1 MFIELVDALRCPVPH
16 EESWLVAATARME
29 ARHIVDGTLGCP
41 VCSAQYTIRRG
52 VVDFRRAASE
62 VVAPPVVSDAAQ
74 AMRIAA
80 LLDLSEAHGFAVLLG
95 DWGAHAYELASIVEL
110 PLLLIDPPADI
121 TGAPGISV
129 LRTDGELPLAAGSA
143 RAMAIDAASASRAPS
158 AVRATRV
165 NGRVLAPVAVEL
177 PAEVRELARDE
188 SVWVGERTAPSSPLV
203 SLHVRRG

>member
-41 VCSAQYTIRRG
+41 VCSAQYKIRRG
-52 VVDFRRAASE
+52 VVDFRRSGGE
-62 VVAPPVVSDAAQ
+62 VVATHVVSDGEQ

-95 DWGAHAYELASIVEL
+95 DWGAHAHELASIVEL
-110 PLLLIDPPADI
+110 PLLLIDPPAGI

-129 LRTDGELPLAAGSA
+129 LRTDGELPLAAGAA
-143 RAMAIDAASASRAPS
+143 RAMAIDAAGSSRVSSAL
-158 AVRATRV
+158 RATRV